1 MAKTNEHFQL
11 AVIALIVLIMA
22 LSVYTAF
29 QETGI
34 LTEYKQ
40 PTETAGM
47 AGKVTFTI
55 LPPPPTTTGC
65 RTCLQPTPGG

>member
-1 MAKTNEHFQL
+1 MAKANQNFQL

-34 LTEYKQ
+34 LTDYAQ
-40 PTETAGM
+40 PTETVGM
-47 AGKVTFTI
+47 AGEVTFTI
-55 LPPPPTTTGC
+55 LPPPPATTGYIAYPQ
-65 RTCLQPTPGG
+65 TTPGG